1 MKRELF
7 AALLLLALLAGGA
20 ANTRFLGSFTGKICG
35 TLAVSEA
42 SCRAGDY
49 ERALTLADEAL
60 GIWRSREAY
69 TGVFIRH
76 TEIDAVTYGFR
87 DLISALEAEPENALA
102 MYSGLTGHVRSLYEM
117 ERVTAASVF

>member
-20 ANTRFLGSFTGKICG
+20 ANTRFLDSFTGKICG

-49 ERALTLADEAL
+49 ERARTLADEAL
-60 GIWRSREAY
+60 GI
-69 TGVFIRH
+69 
-76 TEIDAVTYGFR
+76 
-87 DLISALEAEPENALA
+87 
-102 MYSGLTGHVRSLYEM
+102 
-117 ERVTAASVF
+117 

>member
-20 ANTRFLGSFTGKICG
+20 ANTRFLDGFTGKICG

-76 TEIDAVTYGFR
+76 TEIDAVTYGFH
-87 DLISALEAEPENALA
+87 DLISALEAEPESALA
-102 MYSGLTGHVRSLYEM
+102 MYSGLTGHVRSLYE
-117 ERVTAASVF
+117 TGAL